1 MNQLYASLFYQAELT
16 EIFSDNAVLTYM
28 LQAEVALAQAEAQV
42 GVIPHS
48 AATCIADLV
57 QQQGIALLDL
67 EQLAH
72 ATPLAGNIAIPLVKQ
87 LTAAVRAVD
96 VEAAAYVHWGA
107 TSQDIIDSATVLQSR
122 DALQII
128 EHLLQQL
135 YQSTLQ
141 LAEQYRDQLMIG
153 RTWLQQALPITF
165 GFKAARWASS
175 LQRDLQRLAELKPR
189 VLTAQ
194 LGGAVGSLASLVDQG
209 SVVVQAYAAELGLIA
224 PTCTWHAERDRI
236 VEMGSFLAIVV
247 GNLGK
252 MATDWSLLMQ
262 SEVAEVSEPTA
273 TGRGGSSTMPHKRNP
288 VAAAS
293 VLAAAHRVPGLMAS
307 LYQSML
313 QEHERSL
320 GAWHA
325 EWQTLAEIFQLCGGA
340 LTRTLEVM
348 QGLRIDPQQM
358 QANLDLT
365 QGLVMAEAVMMALAP
380 KLGRLN
386 AHHWIEQACQQA
398 VKQQRHLY
406 DVLSEMPEISAQ
418 FDQHT
423 LAQMFQVQHYL
434 GNIQAQIDAVLA
446 QAQQQQ

>member
-128 EHLLQQL
+128 ERLLQQL

-165 GFKAARWASS
+165 GFKTARWASS

-194 LGGAVGSLASLVDQG
+194 LGGAVGSLASLADQG

-418 FDQHT
+418 FDQYT
-423 LAQMFQVQHYL
+423 LAQMFQAQHYL

>member
-1 MNQLYASLFYQAELT
+1 MSQLYASLFYQAELT
-16 EIFSDNAVLTYM
+16 EIFCDNAVLAYM
-28 LQAEVALAQAEAQV
+28 LQAEVALAKAEAHV
-42 GVIPHS
+42 GVIPRS
-48 AATCIADLV
+48 AATSIADLV
-57 QQQGIALLDL
+57 EQQGTGILNLA
-67 EQLAH
+67 QLAH
-72 ATPLAGNIAIPLVKQ
+72 ATTLAGNIAIPLVKQ
-87 LTAAVRAVD
+87 LTAAVREVD
-96 VEAAAYVHWGA
+96 AEAARYVHWGA

-128 EHLLQQL
+128 ERLLQQL
-135 YQSTLQ
+135 YQATLQ
-141 LAEQYRDQLMIG
+141 LAERYRDQVMIG

-194 LGGAVGSLASLVDQG
+194 LGGAVGSLASLADQG
-209 SVVVQAYAAELGLIA
+209 SAVVEAYAAELHLTA
-224 PTCTWHAERDRI
+224 PSCTWHAERDRI

-262 SEVAEVSEPTA
+262 SEVAEVSEPIVA
-273 TGRGGSSTMPHKRNP
+273 GRGGSSTMPHKRNP

-293 VLAAAHRVPGLMAS
+293 VLAVAHRVPGLMAS

-340 LTRTLEVM
+340 LTRTLDVM
-348 QGLRIDPQQM
+348 QGLQINPQQM

-380 KLGRLN
+380 QLGRLN
-386 AHHWIEQACQQA
+386 AHHLVEQACQQA
-398 VKQQRHLY
+398 VQQQRHLY
-406 DVLSEMPEISAQ
+406 DVLSEMPEISTQ
-418 FDQHT
+418 FDQQT
-423 LAQMFQVQHYL
+423 LAEMFQAQHYL
-434 GNIQAQIDAVLA
+434 GNIQAQIDAVLQ
-446 QAQQQQ
+446 QAK

>member
-128 EHLLQQL
+128 ERLLQQL

-194 LGGAVGSLASLVDQG
+194 LGGAVGSLASLADQG

-273 TGRGGSSTMPHKRNP
+273 AGRGGSSTMPHKRNP